1 MLAGRGGEGERMTLL
16 TGVLSLRAITYAV
29 VTVNDSIYLNEALP
43 FNHCLPGNDNTLMIA
58 QSPS

>member
-1 MLAGRGGEGERMTLL
+1 MTLL

-43 FNHCLPGNDNTLMIA
+43 FNHCLPGNDNTFMIA